1 MEELDKQVETWFEDK
16 FNRKFDFEVDDGLDK
31 LRKFE
36 LVKSDDQNLEAV
48 SLDNAIA
55 ILDAKWDNYFTNN

>member
-36 LVKSDDQNLEAV
+36 LVKGDDQNLEAV